1 MNREQKNT
9 FLPYSLDTP
18 VSNVFP
24 YVFERPILFVYS
36 DTKLVELASYL
47 ALGPQIYAD
56 GLLVM
61 QQHGNKK
68 QDNFQGESG
77 IAKQKVIGQIGS
89 KHIISHILESHPV
102 SYRNFL
108 HTTTAFELMDSVS
121 DNEIIEPSSPIS
133 RVIELF
139 KAKKF
144 AFVPIVS
151 KITVSAK
158 NISNPSI
165 NTENISHE
173 NHDDIMTTTAVIS
186 VRDFLPLFSKSERK
200 IDNVID
206 GVDMQQEIT
215 IPLSEISSNL
225 VSVSKY
231 DGLIDTI
238 DLMIKRSTRNIG
250 VRDENFNLICILN
263 DRCILE
269 FLFTHKDFVMET
281 LHYKRDDYTK
291 DRNNNIGTSSKQNRL
306 AQYNI
311 HNRYYTNN
319 NNMDVP
325 GSINSIM
332 SDLHVIP
339 LSKVKVKNTTTL
351 SAAAKLLTDLH
362 TPCLVLEEE
371 DTIVTPWDVVMK
383 TAEKNKALEGK

>member
-1 MNREQKNT
+1 
-9 FLPYSLDTP
+9 LPYSLDTP

-68 QDNFQGESG
+68 QDNFQGESW

-89 KHIISHILESHPV
+89 KHIISHLLESHPV

-151 KITVSAK
+151 KIIVSAK

-186 VRDFLPLFSKSERK
+186 VRDFLPLFIKSERK

-238 DLMIKRSTRNIG
+238 DLMIKRSIRNIG
-250 VRDENFNLICILN
+250 VRDENFNLISILN

-291 DRNNNIGTSSKQNRL
+291 GRNNNIGTSSKQNRL
-306 AQYNI
+306 GQYNI

-319 NNMDVP
+319 NMDIP

-339 LSKVKVKNTTTL
+339 LSKVKVKNTITL

>member
-1 MNREQKNT
+1 MNRKQKNT
-9 FLPYSLDTP
+9 LLPYNLDTP
-18 VSNVFP
+18 VSNVLP

-68 QDNFQGESG
+68 QDNFQGESW
-77 IAKQKVIGQIGS
+77 IARRKVIGQIGS
-89 KHIISHILESHPV
+89 KHIISHLLESHPV

-108 HTTTAFELMDSVS
+108 HTTTAFELMDSIS
-121 DNEIIEPSSPIS
+121 DNEIIEPSSPIR
-133 RVIELF
+133 RVIEIF

-151 KITVSAK
+151 KITALAK
-158 NISNPSI
+158 NISNPRT
-165 NTENISHE
+165 NADNISHE

-186 VRDFLPLFSKSERK
+186 VRDFLPLFIKSERK

-215 IPLSEISSNL
+215 IPISEISSNL

-231 DGLIDTI
+231 DSLKDTI
-238 DLMIKRSTRNIG
+238 DLMIKRSIRNIG
-250 VRDENFNLICILN
+250 IRDENFNLISILN

-269 FLFTHKDFVMET
+269 FLFTHKDFVMGP
-281 LHYKRDDYTK
+281 LHYKRDDY
-291 DRNNNIGTSSKQNRL
+291 NLGTSSKQNRL
-306 AQYNI
+306 GQYI
-311 HNRYYTNN
+311 VDNRFHTNN
-319 NNMDVP
+319 NNMDIP

-339 LSKVKVKNTTTL
+339 LSNVKVKNTTTL
-351 SAAAKLLTDLH
+351 STAAKLLTDLH
-362 TPCLVLEEE
+362 TPCLVLEDE
-371 DTIVTPWDVVMK
+371 DTIVTPWDVVIK
-383 TAEKNKALEGK
+383 TAEKSKALDGK

>member
-1 MNREQKNT
+1 MNRKQKNT
-9 FLPYSLDTP
+9 LLPYNLDTP
-18 VSNVFP
+18 VSNVLP

-68 QDNFQGESG
+68 QDNFQGESW
-77 IAKQKVIGQIGS
+77 IARRKVIGQIGS
-89 KHIISHILESHPV
+89 KHIISHLLESHPV

-108 HTTTAFELMDSVS
+108 HTTTAFELMDSIS
-121 DNEIIEPSSPIS
+121 DNEIIEPSSPIR
-133 RVIELF
+133 RVIEIF

-151 KITVSAK
+151 KITVSAR
-158 NISNPSI
+158 NISNPRT
-165 NTENISHE
+165 NADNISHE

-186 VRDFLPLFSKSERK
+186 VRDFLPLLIKSERK
-200 IDNVID
+200 INKIID
-206 GVDMQQEIT
+206 AANTQQEIT

-231 DGLIDTI
+231 DSLKDTI
-238 DLMIKRSTRNIG
+238 DLMIKRSIRNIG
-250 VRDENFNLICILN
+250 IRDENFNLISILN

-269 FLFTHKDFVMET
+269 FLFTHKDFVMGP

-291 DRNNNIGTSSKQNRL
+291 DRNITLELVANKIVLDNTLLI
-306 AQYNI
+306 I
-311 HNRYYTNN
+311 
-319 NNMDVP
+319 DF
-325 GSINSIM
+325 
-332 SDLHVIP
+332 IP
-339 LSKVKVKNTTTL
+339 TTTIWI
-351 SAAAKLLTDLH
+351 S
-362 TPCLVLEEE
+362 LE
-371 DTIVTPWDVVMK
+371 V
-383 TAEKNKALEGK
+383 